1 MGKAIRDARAEA
13 GRAVSI
19 LRYHAADALQPSG
32 ATYPSAEPDT
42 LLMTISEP
50 VGVVCAITP
59 WNFPL
64 AIPAWKLAPALAR
77 AGNAVVWKPAAA
89 ASGSAL
95 LLAEVLAEAELP
107 PGVLNV
113 VTGSGAA
120 LSESLTSD
128 TSLAALTFTGSVEV
142 GNGVQSAA
150 VARGAKVQLE
160 LGGKNPAVVLADA
173 DLGRAAE
180 SVAAGAM
187 LATGQRCTATSR
199 VYVQSAAYERFV
211 SLLVERVEALRVGDP
226 YDESTDVGP
235 LAFAERLQAVRAYL
249 EMAHEGGAAILAGG
263 TAGDPA
269 DGYYVA
275 PTVLA
280 EVPTDSPLLREEIFG
295 PVVVVAPGAR
305 SRRRDRGCQR
315 HAVRALGVAV
325 QQRPRQRAD
334 LRPADRV
341 GTGPHQPRDGRRRAP
356 CPVRRDEGVEQPPA
370 RAGQGGA
377 PVLHELEDRLR
388 EAAFTALDGRRTPR
402 RSQRA
407 LAPFRRHGR
416 GRWRALRARSGRGG
430 LGLGR
435 GRPPLPRRERQPLV
449 PEPRPRAPRDRG
461 GRRRSAAGSTP
472 SMSSAATRT
481 GPRSSSPIGSPRWPR
496 SPEPGC
502 SSGPEA
508 AT

>member
-19 LRYHAADALQPSG
+19 LRYHAAGALSG

-64 AIPAWKLAPALAR
+64 AIPAWKLAPALAC
-77 AGNAVVWKPAAA
+77 GNAVVWKPAAA

-107 PGVLNV
+107 GVLNV

-120 LSESLTSD
+120 LSEPLTSD
-128 TSLAALTFTGSVEV
+128 PSLAALTFTGSVEV

-173 DLGRAAE
+173 DLERAAE

-235 LAFAERLQAVRAYL
+235 LAFAERLQAVRGYL

-263 TAGDPA
+263 TADDPA

-295 PVVVVAPGAR
+295 PVVVVAPVPDLDAGIEAANDTPFGLSASLFSSSLESALTFAR
-305 SRRRDRGCQR
+305 RIASDRSTSTAR
-315 HAVRALGVAV
+315 
-325 QQRPRQRAD
+325 
-334 LRPADRV
+334 RPARN
-341 GTGPHQPRDGRRRAP
+341 PM
-356 CPVRRDEGVEQPPA
+356 
-370 RAGQGGA
+370 
-377 PVLHELEDRLR
+377 
-388 EAAFTALDGRRTPR
+388 
-402 RSQRA
+402 S
-407 LAPFRRHGR
+407 
-416 GRWRALRARSGRGG
+416 
-430 LGLGR
+430 
-435 GRPPLPRRERQPLV
+435 
-449 PEPRPRAPRDRG
+449 
-461 GRRRSAAGSTP
+461 RSAG
-472 SMSSAATRT
+472 
-481 GPRSSSPIGSPRWPR
+481 
-496 SPEPGC
+496 
-502 SSGPEA
+502 
-508 AT
+508 

>member
-1 MGKAIRDARAEA
+1 MSAHVVGPRAVGECRDVATSTGDRSVREHGLLIGGELAVAAETFDRCDPAHPQRLTGRFGAAAGTDVARAYAAAAEAADGWARTSAVQRGEVLRRAADLLEGRTEEAARRLTADMGKAIRDARAEA

-64 AIPAWKLAPALAR
+64 AIPAWKLAPALAC
-77 AGNAVVWKPAAA
+77 GNAVVWKPAAA

-128 TSLAALTFTGSVEV
+128 PSLAALTFTGSVEV

-173 DLGRAAE
+173 DLERAAE

-280 EVPTDSPLLREEIFG
+280 EVPTDSPLVREEIFG
-295 PVVVVAPGAR
+295 PVVVVAPVPDLDAGIEAANDTPFGLSASLFSSDLDSALTFARRIASGQVHINRETAGAEPHVPFGGMKGSSNLQR
-305 SRRRDRGCQR
+305 EQGKAARRFFTNSKT
-315 HAVRALGVAV
+315 VYV
-325 QQRPRQRAD
+325 RPR
-334 LRPADRV
+334 
-341 GTGPHQPRDGRRRAP
+341 
-356 CPVRRDEGVEQPPA
+356 
-370 RAGQGGA
+370 
-377 PVLHELEDRLR
+377 
-388 EAAFTALDGRRTPR
+388 
-402 RSQRA
+402 
-407 LAPFRRHGR
+407 
-416 GRWRALRARSGRGG
+416 
-430 LGLGR
+430 
-435 GRPPLPRRERQPLV
+435 
-449 PEPRPRAPRDRG
+449 
-461 GRRRSAAGSTP
+461 
-472 SMSSAATRT
+472 
-481 GPRSSSPIGSPRWPR
+481 
-496 SPEPGC
+496 
-502 SSGPEA
+502 
-508 AT
+508 